1 MEEYLC
7 HRPWSATYYNGRT
20 EPPLLLAR
28 KRFFFLSQITIDS
41 RIPSAIRFL
50 QWGSRWATQQV
61 KWPLLLF
68 LSQLNR
74 WTSKIFNI
82 MGRQQ
87 TLGCYLVALIVLQ
100 LTLPAL
106 ALPQLLGKFT
116 EQGNLIYIILTIQ
129 ALDERNLKYWTGR
142 KFAVKPNSNKKV
154 ITETNEIA
162 VKIYNLRKKNVLEN
176 FKR

>member
-1 MEEYLC
+1 
-7 HRPWSATYYNGRT
+7 
-20 EPPLLLAR
+20 
-28 KRFFFLSQITIDS
+28 
-41 RIPSAIRFL
+41 
-50 QWGSRWATQQV
+50 
-61 KWPLLLF
+61 
-68 LSQLNR
+68 
-74 WTSKIFNI
+74 

-162 VKIYNLRKKNVLEN
+162 VKIDNLRKKNVLEN